1 MKTYKLKVLFALF
14 FTVASCGT
22 DPGIGH
28 LEEADTSQSP
38 LTFVEGRNWVPSII
52 PVCWESQN
60 IPSYNDREIVRTWIT
75 SNHEKDL
82 KVHFV
87 GWNACQDDKYSKGV
101 RISYVDDPNIPP
113 KVLAFGNGSPGV
125 AGNMLLNFT
134 FQNWS
139 PWCRQSVSDRE
150 FCIRSTAGHEFGHIL
165 GARHEQS
172 RSDTPQECF
181 DWLAT
186 QGITGQEPNKPLSN
200 VVPSGAPWDIN
211 SMMNYCNDAGY
222 KNGFPNFAT
231 DNKLVWN
238 NGGLFSPR
246 DLLGF
251 QNIYS
256 RFKLEGYTTGLNAS
270 PGSEFGFE
278 KGSNPFY
285 PDLLQTTARRPSGS
299 GFVEVHSMTYDSQ
312 YKIFNRHIATSLR
325 IPTSQ
330 DFYGFSFT
338 DWDKD
343 GKADMVYMVSNGA
356 SGRLEL
362 HVMSGSSNFQS
373 YLLQTSVAV
382 MNSRDYKFAFGNYYG
397 SGRPDLYIFQ
407 KWANSTYLI
416 ILSAS
421 SNYQNSW
428 IQSGSATPARF
439 AELAIA
445 SAGVNHAS
453 LFRARLFNEA

>member
-1 MKTYKLKVLFALF
+1 M
-14 FTVASCGT
+14 
-22 DPGIGH
+22 
-28 LEEADTSQSP
+28 
-38 LTFVEGRNWVPSII
+38 
-52 PVCWESQN
+52 
-60 IPSYNDREIVRTWIT
+60 
-75 SNHEKDL
+75 
-82 KVHFV
+82 
-87 GWNACQDDKYSKGV
+87 
-101 RISYVDDPNIPP
+101 
-113 KVLAFGNGSPGV
+113 
-125 AGNMLLNFT
+125 
-134 FQNWS
+134 
-139 PWCRQSVSDRE
+139 SDRE

-421 SNYQNSW
+421 SNYQNS
-428 IQSGSATPARF
+428 IFGGYLNLNYSEFDACNFGLGNYYNNTSLYKLDVVCLHAPKVSRTDISVIAFKTPDYVNRVNVRSQLFSA
-439 AELAIA
+439 ED
-445 SAGVNHAS
+445 GVNTGFLSWPAGINTDDSSGTTNTKSFPGKGMVLGFVKKNISPIEVHLVDAS
-453 LFRARLFNEA
+453 MHF